1 MGVKTLEGFLHTAGN
16 YKFGIVSSRFNS
28 AIVDRLVEGALD
40 CLIRHGVKEENIVIA
55 KVPGAWELPLA
66 VKKMAKREDIN
77 AVIALGVVIRG
88 ATPHFEYVASE
99 VSKGLAV
106 LSLELEKP
114 ITFGIITADTL
125 EQAIERAGTKMGN
138 KGWEAAMA
146 AIEMVNLLA
155 KI

>member
-16 YKFGIVSSRFNS
+16 YKFGIVASRFNS

>member
-1 MGVKTLEGFLHTAGN
+1 MGVKVLEGFFHTAGN
-16 YKFGIVSSRFNS
+16 YKFGIVASRFNS

-40 CLIRHGVKEENIVIA
+40 CLTRHGVKENNIVIA

-99 VSKGLAV
+99 VSKGLAA
-106 LSLELEKP
+106 LSLEMEKP

>member
-16 YKFGIVSSRFNS
+16 YKFGIVASRFNS

-55 KVPGAWELPLA
+55 KVPGAWELPLV